1 LLDVY
6 FLRAFVDFFSFNCL
20 LCLLTWD
27 KVKKKI
33 NLQKRIKTK
42 NDFIFLFCLFCS
54 INSSLFSKN
63 KIITCKTPKQK
74 WNCVIIFD
82 FYHKIENKNDA
93 SNTFIW
99 KFSLV
104 SFFLFF
110 VLMKGC
116 WGIQN
121 FFFFERIFLS
131 KEKKKWHMRLK
142 W

>member
-1 LLDVY
+1 MISFFFFVY
-6 FLRAFVDFFSFNCL
+6 FALSTA
-20 LCLLTWD
+20 
-27 KVKKKI
+27 
-33 NLQKRIKTK
+33 
-42 NDFIFLFCLFCS
+42 
-54 INSSLFSKN
+54 LFSQKN

-121 FFFFERIFLS
+121 FFFWENLSFKRKKKMAYEAKVIVNSISTKLS
-131 KEKKKWHMRLK
+131 KSFFFVCWVDLLFYLS
-142 W
+142 